1 MYLNLVTA
9 PMLQVDLF
17 GYALINKLT
26 LIIMITGLV
35 IFLIENWSYQRNLF
49 HGIFLIIII
58 EC

>member
-17 GYALINKLT
+17 GYALMNKLT

-35 IFLIENWSYQRNLF
+35 IFLIENWPFNNNYRVL
-49 HGIFLIIII
+49 G
-58 EC
+58 